1 MALPIIAPAATPP
14 MIPAPT
20 AQPQQP
26 AFAGAGAATA
36 AKPNA
41 AAAARPTSDL
51 CMCFPHVIGRVPI
64 WDVDRR
70 KSPKPPEF
78 ATNPPKLKSHSLAE
92 VRCRKS
98 PPFASERRSITETPQ
113 LFSSAWLMPLALD
126 AGANPSVAVPYLAPH
141 AGRRIGI
148 RCVIA
153 VVAVWIVVRR
163 CQCAADGGPKRKA
176 AEAPSRRA
184 MLAQATNLPA
194 QRRRGWRQ

>member
-1 MALPIIAPAATPP
+1 
-14 MIPAPT
+14 
-20 AQPQQP
+20 
-26 AFAGAGAATA
+26 
-36 AKPNA
+36 
-41 AAAARPTSDL
+41 
-51 CMCFPHVIGRVPI
+51 MCFPHVIGRVPI

-98 PPFASERRSITETPQ
+98 PPFASERRSISETPQ
-113 LFSSAWLMPLALD
+113 LFSSAWPIPPTLD

-153 VVAVWIVVRR
+153 IVAVWIVVRR
-163 CQCAADGGPKRKA
+163 CQCAADGA
-176 AEAPSRRA
+176 APSAKPPRPQPQPPCHACAGDELASAAPARVAAATRA
-184 MLAQATNLPA
+184 VTVVLMTSPYVSLAIPDCD
-194 QRRRGWRQ
+194 GCS